1 MGNWKVTMR
10 HVDGNFKLFQIVV
23 IWIFDN
29 ENDRLRS
36 SHNTQLPINKLSF
49 QKLSQVH
56 PLKPPKKLHNNQ
68 TAHTK
73 NSFATKSS
81 TNFIE
86 KSLKQKNKK
95 TTTRIN
101 EHNSVTFISEK
112 KFKTFIGSLIFT
124 FYYKSTKKKQK
135 KITGILSNFLEIS

>member
-1 MGNWKVTMR
+1 M
-10 HVDGNFKLFQIVV
+10 IVCAAL
-23 IWIFDN
+23 IIPN
-29 ENDRLRS
+29 YPI
-36 SHNTQLPINKLSF
+36 TQLKM
-49 QKLSQVH
+49 SQVH

-86 KSLKQKNKK
+86 KSLKQK

-135 KITGILSNFLEIS
+135 NYRNIE

>member
-1 MGNWKVTMR
+1 MR
-10 HVDGNFKLFQIVV
+10 HVDGNLKLFKIIV
-23 IWIFDN
+23 IWIFDY

-36 SHNTQLPINKLSF
+36 SHNTQLPKNKLSF
-49 QKLSQVH
+49 QKMSQVH

-86 KSLKQKNKK
+86 KSLKQKNYNQNQWAQFRHFHFRKK
-95 TTTRIN
+95 VQNIYRKLNIHFLLQID
-101 EHNSVTFISEK
+101 E
-112 KFKTFIGSLIFT
+112 
-124 FYYKSTKKKQK
+124 KKKQK